1 MLFSHRLLIDKR
13 HSISRMSKISQTIA
27 TMVNTLISQ
36 SKTMSPIMLSLWI
49 TKMTRRGTKQ
59 GLRLS
64 QLFIYLI
71 WEFQNSVVN
80 VGKNCRLFHL
90 GVGCIHVP
98 IFDVVPGRPHH
109 NLSFLPQES
118 LNHLIVSLKSRVS
131 CGTTPIVCLRLDWL
145 KLFTSSPPN
154 MTFPL
159 FTSNILS
166 SSFATVVF
174 PLPELKCF
182 VSLSFSKIQT
192 TPSNKSRCC
201 ARFYLERHIPRK
213 AN

>member
-1 MLFSHRLLIDKR
+1 MLLLILFLIECYYIHEKKGQNLKKLQELRMLFSHRLLIDKR

-49 TKMTRRGTKQ
+49 IRMTRRGTKQ

-64 QLFIYLI
+64 QLFFYLI

-98 IFDVVPGRPHH
+98 IFDVVPRRPLIIIGSKESHSLDRVVEEHGILWH
-109 NLSFLPQES
+109 NSHRLS
-118 LNHLIVSLKSRVS
+118 
-131 CGTTPIVCLRLDWL
+131 
-145 KLFTSSPPN
+145 
-154 MTFPL
+154 
-159 FTSNILS
+159 
-166 SSFATVVF
+166 
-174 PLPELKCF
+174 
-182 VSLSFSKIQT
+182 QT
-192 TPSNKSRCC
+192 
-201 ARFYLERHIPRK
+201 
-213 AN
+213 